1 MQSSE
6 ILPHLFRNEYTK
18 IVSVLCKHI
27 GFERLEIA
35 EEIASETFLTATEAW
50 GIKGNPENP
59 TAWLYAVAKNKAKN
73 YLQRNSVFK
82 NKILPEL
89 TKSQSEFL
97 GSEIDLSPENIYD
110 SQLRMMFVV
119 CHPSISSEAQVGLS
133 LRILCGFGIEEIA
146 DAFLTN
152 KETINKRLFRAKEKL
167 REEKIVIQYPAPEEI
182 EDRLDS
188 VLSTIYLLFNEGYH
202 SISQNKTLRKDLCL
216 EAIRLCS
223 MLVENQIT
231 DKPKVYALLSLM
243 CFHTSRF
250 EARQDQNGEQILYQD
265 QDTALWNYDLI
276 KKGEIFLT
284 KATGGTKL
292 TKYHLEAGIAY
303 WHTQKEDTKEKWEN
317 ILQLYNSLLQLQY
330 SPIAA
335 LNRTYALSKA
345 NGKEEAIIEA
355 EKLNLKENHFYFAL
369 LGELYLDI
377 DNSKSEENFRKAY
390 SLAKTSHDKIS
401 IQKKIDQFPK

>member
-35 EEIASETFLTATEAW
+35 EEIASETFLTATETW

-59 TAWLYAVAKNKAKN
+59 IAWLYAVAKNKAKN
-73 YLQRNSVFK
+73 YLQRNTVFQ

-89 TKSQSEFL
+89 TKTQMENIE
-97 GSEIDLSPENIYD
+97 SEIDLSPENIYD
-110 SQLRMMFVV
+110 SQLRMMFAV
-119 CHPSISSEAQVGLS
+119 CHPSISPEAQVGLS

-167 REEKIVIQYPAPEEI
+167 REKKIPIQLPEPEAI

-188 VLSTIYLLFNEGYH
+188 VLYTIYLLFNEGYY

-223 MLVENQIT
+223 MLVENRIT
-231 DKPKVYALLSLM
+231 DKPQVYALLALM

-250 EARQDQNGEQILYQD
+250 EARQDENGEQILYQD
-265 QDTALWNYDLI
+265 QDINLWNYDLI
-276 KKGEIFLT
+276 AKGEIFLN
-284 KATGGTKL
+284 KAAIGTKL

-303 WHTQKEDTKEKWEN
+303 WHTRKEDTKEKWEN
-317 ILQLYNSLLQLQY
+317 ILQLYNRLLQLQY

-345 NGKEEAIIEA
+345 NSKEEAIAEA
-355 EKLNLKENHFYFAL
+355 EKLNIKENHFYFAL

-377 DNSKSEENFRKAY
+377 DRSKSEQHFRKAL

-401 IQKKIDQFPK
+401 LQKKIDQFSK

>member
-1 MQSSE
+1 MQNSE

-73 YLQRNSVFK
+73 YLQRNSVFQ

-89 TKSQSEFL
+89 TKSQPEPSE
-97 GSEIDLSPENIYD
+97 SEIDLSPENIYD
-110 SQLRMMFVV
+110 SQLGMMFAV
-119 CHPSISSEAQVGLS
+119 CHPSISQESQVGLS

-167 REEKIVIQYPAPEEI
+167 REEKIPIQYPEPGEL

-202 SISQNKTLRKDLCL
+202 SISQNQTLRKDLCL

-231 DKPKVYALLSLM
+231 NKPQVYALLSLM

-250 EARQDQNGEQILYQD
+250 DARQDENGEQILYQD
-265 QDTALWNYDLI
+265 QDINLWNYDLI
-276 KKGEIFLT
+276 AKGEIFLT
-284 KATGGTKL
+284 KAASGTKL

-317 ILQLYNSLLQLQY
+317 ILQLYNRLLQIQY

-355 EKLNLKENHFYFAL
+355 EKLDLKENHFYFAL
-369 LGELYLDI
+369 LGELYLDM
-377 DNSKSEENFRKAY
+377 DRSKSESHFRKAL
-390 SLAKTSHDKIS
+390 SLAKTSQAKIS
-401 IQKKIDQFPK
+401 IQKKIDQFTK

>member
-1 MQSSE
+1 MQSTE

-73 YLQRNSVFK
+73 YLQRNSVFQ

-89 TKSQSEFL
+89 TKSQPDTLE
-97 GSEIDLSPENIYD
+97 SEIDLSPKNIYD
-110 SQLRMMFVV
+110 SQLGMMFAV
-119 CHPSISSEAQVGLS
+119 CHPSISQEAQVGLS

-167 REEKIVIQYPAPEEI
+167 REQNIPIQYPEPEEL
-182 EDRLDS
+182 EDRLDP
-188 VLSTIYLLFNEGYH
+188 VFSTIYLLFNEGYY

-231 DKPKVYALLSLM
+231 NKPQVYALLSLM

-250 EARQDQNGEQILYQD
+250 EARQDENGELILYQD
-265 QDTALWNYDLI
+265 QDINRWNYDLI
-276 KKGEIFLT
+276 AKGEIFLT
-284 KATGGTKL
+284 KATNGTKL

-317 ILQLYNSLLQLQY
+317 ILQLYNRLLQIQY

-345 NGKEEAIIEA
+345 NGKEEAILEA
-355 EKLNLKENHFYFAL
+355 EKLDLKENHFYFAL
-369 LGELYLDI
+369 LGELYLDM
-377 DNSKSEENFRKAY
+377 DRSKSESHFRKAL
-390 SLAKTSHDKIS
+390 SLAKTSQSKIS
-401 IQKKIDQFPK
+401 IQKKIDQFTK